1 MMSVTCQLQ
10 LTLRLLEEVVDRD
23 LLEELELPPT
33 GVPDPVLD
41 FLRRGVERMNADPD
55 MLVTAVSPENCPPGG
70 LSEVE
75 ILLCSP
81 SAFEELLEQPGNVIG
96 VHLVSTPD
104 LDPFADDAPHARAY
118 RVAIPFDAEVVM
130 GRIRDAVTDIDGTVD
145 EADLVHGAM
154 GWLVTLPHEVHH
166 VLWFAGNGSFNSPA
180 DLDVMEGEIGHDLF
194 DLSTGYGIRP
204 ALIDG
209 AQIEPEDAEEAALL
223 MEEMV
228 EQRGRG
234 MAARVFTGD
243 LSPERF
249 LSLLDEA
256 LARKTEFAKKII
268 EKDFPEP

>member
-1 MMSVTCQLQ
+1 MKGRRLQ
-10 LTLRLLEEVVDRD
+10 IRLRLLEEVVDPA
-23 LLEELELPPT
+23 LLRELEIAPT
-33 GVPDPVLD
+33 EVPAPILD
-41 FLRRGVERMNADPD
+41 FLRDGVARMNADPD
-55 MLVTAVSPENCPPGG
+55 MRVTAVSPGTVPPGG
-70 LSEVE
+70 LSAVEV
-75 ILLCSP
+75 LLCSP
-81 SAFEELLEQPGNVIG
+81 QAFEELLEQPGNVIG

-104 LDPFADDAPHARAY
+104 LDPFGEEAPHARVY
-118 RVAIPFDAEVVM
+118 RVAIPFDAEMVM
-130 GRIRDAVTDIDGTVD
+130 DRIRDAVAGFEGEVD

-194 DLSTGYGIRP
+194 DISTGYGIRP

-209 AQIEPEDAEEAALL
+209 AEIEPEGAEAAALL

-228 EQRGRG
+228 EQRGWV

-249 LSLLDEA
+249 LSLLDGA
-256 LARKTEFAKKII
+256 LARKTEFAKKFIAK
-268 EKDFPEP
+268 ESPEP